1 MDGGLAAELNVD
13 SWRRCRSRWRSCGM
27 MTAQVKHLATLVAG
41 MPEMQTAW
49 WLVVFPGI
57 VIMAIVL
64 CINFIGD
71 GLRDAL
77 DPTQRRVRA

>member
-1 MDGGLAAELNVD
+1 VQGTMDGGLAAELNVD

-49 WLVVFPGI
+49 WGWGRWCGV
-57 VIMAIVL
+57 
-64 CINFIGD
+64 
-71 GLRDAL
+71 
-77 DPTQRRVRA
+77 RRVSWPGSVRLR